1 MLALAR
7 YENVRAGS
15 RLGMGRLRYGESV
28 EERRHHSTETE
39 FEARVGYDRAVRV
52 GHHVHVAG
60 TLGMGPDGHPPAGS
74 YAQSVAAL
82 ERIRL
87 ALEAVGSS
95 LTDVVRT
102 RMYVVDLAANHEGV
116 GRAHND
122 YFADIRPVS
131 TMVGI
136 SALIAPEFVVEIEV
150 EALTTA

>member
-1 MLALAR
+1 MNAMVDR
-7 YENVRAGS
+7 V
-15 RLGMGRLRYGESV
+15 
-28 EERRHHSTETE
+28 HHSTQTE

-52 GHHVHVAG
+52 GPHVYVAG
-60 TLGMGPDGHPPAGS
+60 TLGMGPDGRPPEGS

-82 ERIRL
+82 ERIRG

-95 LTDVVRT
+95 LADVVKT
-102 RMYVVDLAANHEGV
+102 RMYVVDLDANHEGV
-116 GRAHND
+116 GRAHHE

>member
-1 MLALAR
+1 MVDR
-7 YENVRAGS
+7 V
-15 RLGMGRLRYGESV
+15 
-28 EERRHHSTETE
+28 HHSTHTE

-52 GHHVHVAG
+52 GSTCTSPGRSASDL
-60 TLGMGPDGHPPAGS
+60 TATPPAGA
-74 YAQSVAAL
+74 YAQSIAAL
-82 ERIRL
+82 ERIRC

-95 LTDVVRT
+95 LADVVRT

-116 GRAHND
+116 GRAHHE